1 MQKDSAQ
8 LALITAPAVKCVFWL
23 ILLLIGA
30 SATANAQSVW
40 AEAGTSTMFRASGF
54 EVNYRWAPV
63 QGWASASWS
72 DGFHVGGYLQTQVKN
87 YKLGAG
93 DWYQPLSLDTDVFDQ
108 SRYFAGRGVTVQHGG
123 GERNIVFFAG
133 ATTGENSSTF
143 YRTFESQTGVGG
155 VFLEQKLGRAWKVHS
170 MNLIQSDGITSIQSI
185 HYQASDRL
193 DFSAAG
199 GVGKNSPYFSLGSR
213 YLKEHWQ
220 LIASYTSL
228 GATFQRVS
236 GVLTNSP
243 ERVGVNLH
251 LNVQPRRSFQFS
263 IGHDNLLSPTLIDN
277 QEAQRVS
284 LDSFNAS
291 GSIKGF
297 HLGGGMSYSKSGLL
311 TARTENFGVSRKVRS
326 NIMASGQLMRIEN
339 NSQATNIL
347 IGTVQEKITP
357 RLTLNQG
364 VSSQMNNH
372 SFTWGAH
379 WIGNQFTIGI
389 QQDVLYTP
397 LAGGFNGKPYTS
409 LWTVN
414 LLMQLPHSLRVHA
427 DSFIDPS
434 GKVRYTTWVDGIGM
448 SRNGEPLPHS
458 PGLPNANFAR
468 FVVSGIVQDEQGK
481 PVWGI
486 AVQVDG
492 ESAFTDNTGHFF
504 LRFRKGLTYP
514 VAVLPG
520 RGLNPQYYEVVQAPV
535 SATAETEDMAHD
547 IFIVVRR
554 ANPPKKLRSE
564 SDGPQSGSE
573 VGVEGRGGLN
583 Q

>member
-1 MQKDSAQ
+1 MKRKDSAQ
-8 LALITAPAVKCVFWL
+8 LASIAALAVKCVIWL
-23 ILLLIGA
+23 VLLLIVGGGI
-30 SATANAQSVW
+30 ANAQSVW

-72 DGFHVGGYLQTQVKN
+72 EGFHVGGFLQTRIKDYSV
-87 YKLGAG
+87 GAG
-93 DWYQPLSLDTDVFDQ
+93 DWYQPMVLDTDVFDQ
-108 SRYFAGRGVTVQHGG
+108 SRYFAGRGITVQHGDST
-123 GERNIVFFAG
+123 RNIVFFAG

-143 YRTFESQTGVGG
+143 YRTFEPQTGVGG
-155 VFLEQKLGRAWKVHS
+155 VFLEQKLGRSWKFHS
-170 MNLIQSDGITSIQSI
+170 MNLVQSDGITSIQSV

-199 GVGKNSPYFSLGSR
+199 GVGNNSPYFSLGSR

-228 GATFQRVS
+228 GAMFQRVT
-236 GVLTNSP
+236 GVLTNAP
-243 ERVGVNLH
+243 ERVGANVH
-251 LNVQPRRSFQFS
+251 LTVQPKRNFQFS
-263 IGHDNLLSPTLIDN
+263 LGHDNLLSPTLVVDLMP
-277 QEAQRVS
+277 QRVS
-284 LDSFNAS
+284 LDSVNAS

-297 HLGGGMSYSKSGLL
+297 YIGGGMSYSKSGRL
-311 TARTENFGVSRKVRS
+311 TARSENFGVSRKVRS
-326 NIMASGQLMRIEN
+326 NIMASGTLMRIEN
-339 NSQATNIL
+339 NSQTANIL

-364 VSSQMNNH
+364 MSSQTNNR

-379 WIGNQFTIGI
+379 WIGNQFTVGI

-409 LWTVN
+409 MWTVN

-448 SRNGEPLPHS
+448 SRNGEVLPQ
-458 PGLPNANFAR
+458 GNRNLNANFAR
-468 FVVSGIVQDEQGK
+468 FVVTGIVQDEQAK

-492 ESAFTDNTGHFF
+492 QTAFTDNSGHFF

-514 VAVLPG
+514 VAILPS

-535 SATAETEDMAHD
+535 SATAETEDVAHE
-547 IFIVVRR
+547 ILIVVRR
-554 ANPPKKLRSE
+554 ANTPVKLRSDTE
-564 SDGPQSGSE
+564 TPEQTTTSGNQ
-573 VGVEGRGGLN
+573 RGGLN